1 MKRKILTIFLSLC
14 VFVSLLS
21 TTALAVADTTWADV
35 VTEQPEGYEI
45 DDNGDIIISSAEGL
59 AWFAQQ
65 VNEGQSFSEKIITLT
80 DSIDLSAYEWVPI
93 GIQGHPFSGTFDG
106 GNCEI
111 SGMDITMSETNIT
124 AGLFG
129 YVGTS
134 TIQNV
139 VIRDSHITGTVETNS
154 DCIINLGGITGAN
167 VDRTNVTIQNCTIDS
182 TVMLTTTGEVEINI
196 GGVIGYIDDY
206 SNTYATISDTDVFL
220 AVDYTSTDTNNTTNI
235 GGMIGD
241 MHSYKDISTM
251 ENSEVQLSISITGNA
266 DGWSTLYHIGGAV
279 GYMPTH
285 GSSATS
291 PVVCLEKM
299 SFDSELDFTDSNGI
313 LIDAIF
319 SAPAEIGGFFGRGF
333 RYQLTDCFAKTL
345 LYGPEGEAP
354 SHFGNLAGYTYNDEI
369 SCERVYTY
377 AARYQGDTLFENER
391 LSKDNSNMPN
401 YPLQDVYYIEPQEL
415 TEGVEGIPF
424 QYKTFHDSHAVTD
437 GINDSFVYRDGDRG
451 DNITVTQGEDGKTV
465 SITPANEHCAVGG
478 RLELPSRYVVDFV
491 LPVPVYPAGGE
502 TYAITCQVNDLSSSG
517 YTSCKVTT
525 QPTERAKVGDP
536 VIITAKPVPNT
547 KLVDSVTVTTA
558 DGTILNVEKNDGGVT
573 GEQTYIFAM
582 PASDVTV
589 TGVFRKISTE
599 FTLSPST
606 LEFEV
611 YEGYTSDDVEP
622 VTVTIT
628 NTGDLDVTFEGSYAL
643 PTSQYYDIQPA
654 EGGWGGINGREITI
668 VPGGTATFTV
678 TPKPGLT
685 SEFNPNT
692 IKPLFYSTEKERV
705 YLTVKCNVKQTP
717 TYTMTATPNPLV
729 FDSLY
734 EGYTAPSGQN
744 VLLTN
749 TGTGTLNV
757 TISPSKYFTIIPGIS
772 WHEGTI
778 SLSPGKTT
786 TVTVTPKE
794 NLTAGTYQDTIHF
807 ITDQPKV
814 QADVTVSFSV
824 KSYDNITLTPADI
837 TIYTG
842 GKGYIGV
849 VNEVGEETTSENGL
863 PEPGYYI
870 TLPDEL
876 NEILG
881 GDPNAIDLSKILKFT
896 YKDDL
901 GRTREWNLELYGT
914 EAHSSDGESTEQQRY
929 IYRIQPGKDEAEQNI
944 PVRLQLTDSEDN
956 IIISDKFTPTLESQY
971 QEYKMSLYSGDLEPA
986 NITAEI
992 DIGNG
997 RIVYCG
1003 VTRGIGTLLVRGLT
1017 DKNTTTEI
1025 IRDEAALSGDEI
1037 AVLAPAGVTY
1047 YVNGSN
1053 VEVANS
1059 SGVKLLVDKVLDNDV
1074 LTNYIKTNMAEQI
1087 PSGNYA
1093 YEQQYLDLVDT
1104 KNGNAYL
1111 TIDTDARQ
1119 KMTIYWPVPK
1129 DFDSDNSF
1137 YIVHFETLDRN
1148 YDYLDEALSAD
1159 SPKIIPSELVNIAG
1173 TKYVK
1178 FETGSFSPF
1187 VLVYEKKSSSEGS
1200 THDNYTLRYDTNG
1213 SETIKSESKN
1223 SSWTKKYEELPV
1235 PVRDGYTFEGWYFD
1249 SKLTELVEDDIR
1261 INRSTITLYA
1271 GWSKNMSHPNN
1282 NGVSSWLNSEEHDSY
1297 LNGYGNGTFGPNNN
1311 MTRAE
1316 AAQMFYNLLLDKDVS
1331 ITVAFSDIAADAWYT
1346 TAVNTLA
1353 SLGIVNGIGSEQFAP
1368 DRPITRAEF
1377 TVIAMR
1383 FTYGTMDGKNIF
1395 SDINEN
1401 DWFYDQV
1408 VGSIQYGWIN
1418 GYSDGTFRP
1427 NNTITRAEV
1436 ITIVNRMLGRS
1447 ADESFV
1453 NRHLDDFLLFSD
1465 VSRDYW
1471 AYYQIVEATNAH
1483 DYTKNNAGEEW
1494 SNLK

>member
-1 MKRKILTIFLSLC
+1 MNTWHLQIREIYPEEYHFLK
-14 VFVSLLS
+14 
-21 TTALAVADTTWADV
+21 
-35 VTEQPEGYEI
+35 E
-45 DDNGDIIISSAEGL
+45 
-59 AWFAQQ
+59 
-65 VNEGQSFSEKIITLT
+65 
-80 DSIDLSAYEWVPI
+80 
-93 GIQGHPFSGTFDG
+93 
-106 GNCEI
+106 
-111 SGMDITMSETNIT
+111 
-124 AGLFG
+124 
-129 YVGTS
+129 
-134 TIQNV
+134 
-139 VIRDSHITGTVETNS
+139 
-154 DCIINLGGITGAN
+154 
-167 VDRTNVTIQNCTIDS
+167 
-182 TVMLTTTGEVEINI
+182 
-196 GGVIGYIDDY
+196 
-206 SNTYATISDTDVFL
+206 FL
-220 AVDYTSTDTNNTTNI
+220 Y
-235 GGMIGD
+235 
-241 MHSYKDISTM
+241 
-251 ENSEVQLSISITGNA
+251 Q
-266 DGWSTLYHIGGAV
+266 
-279 GYMPTH
+279 
-285 GSSATS
+285 
-291 PVVCLEKM
+291 
-299 SFDSELDFTDSNGI
+299 
-313 LIDAIF
+313 AI
-319 SAPAEIGGFFGRGF
+319 
-333 RYQLTDCFAKTL
+333 YL
-345 LYGPEGEAP
+345 
-354 SHFGNLAGYTYNDEI
+354 
-369 SCERVYTY
+369 
-377 AARYQGDTLFENER
+377 
-391 LSKDNSNMPN
+391 
-401 YPLQDVYYIEPQEL
+401 PQ
-415 TEGVEGIPF
+415 GVEPPPRSVVEHPEL
-424 QYKTFHDSHAVTD
+424 Q
-437 GINDSFVYRDGDRG
+437 VYIADFGTQCGDY
-451 DNITVTQGEDGKTV
+451 
-465 SITPANEHCAVGG
+465 C
-478 RLELPSRYVVDFV
+478 
-491 LPVPVYPAGGE
+491 
-502 TYAITCQVNDLSSSG
+502 
-517 YTSCKVTT
+517 
-525 QPTERAKVGDP
+525 
-536 VIITAKPVPNT
+536 
-547 KLVDSVTVTTA
+547 LVAEA

-668 VPGGTATFTV
+668 VPGG
-678 TPKPGLT
+678 K
-685 SEFNPNT
+685 
-692 IKPLFYSTEKERV
+692 
-705 YLTVKCNVKQTP
+705 
-717 TYTMTATPNPLV
+717 
-729 FDSLY
+729 
-734 EGYTAPSGQN
+734 GYT
-744 VLLTN
+744 
-749 TGTGTLNV
+749 
-757 TISPSKYFTIIPGIS
+757 
-772 WHEGTI
+772 
-778 SLSPGKTT
+778 
-786 TVTVTPKE
+786 
-794 NLTAGTYQDTIHF
+794 
-807 ITDQPKV
+807 
-814 QADVTVSFSV
+814 
-824 KSYDNITLTPADI
+824 
-837 TIYTG
+837 
-842 GKGYIGV
+842 GV

-914 EAHSSDGESTEQQRY
+914 EAHSSDVESTEQQRY

-992 DIGNG
+992 DLGNG

-1200 THDNYTLRYDTNG
+1200 THDNYPLRYDTNG

-1311 MTRAE
+1311 
-1316 AAQMFYNLLLDKDVS
+1316 
-1331 ITVAFSDIAADAWYT
+1331 W
-1346 TAVNTLA
+1346 
-1353 SLGIVNGIGSEQFAP
+1353 
-1368 DRPITRAEF
+1368 
-1377 TVIAMR
+1377 
-1383 FTYGTMDGKNIF
+1383 
-1395 SDINEN
+1395 
-1401 DWFYDQV
+1401 
-1408 VGSIQYGWIN
+1408 
-1418 GYSDGTFRP
+1418 
-1427 NNTITRAEV
+1427 
-1436 ITIVNRMLGRS
+1436 
-1447 ADESFV
+1447 
-1453 NRHLDDFLLFSD
+1453 
-1465 VSRDYW
+1465 
-1471 AYYQIVEATNAH
+1471 
-1483 DYTKNNAGEEW
+1483 
-1494 SNLK
+1494 